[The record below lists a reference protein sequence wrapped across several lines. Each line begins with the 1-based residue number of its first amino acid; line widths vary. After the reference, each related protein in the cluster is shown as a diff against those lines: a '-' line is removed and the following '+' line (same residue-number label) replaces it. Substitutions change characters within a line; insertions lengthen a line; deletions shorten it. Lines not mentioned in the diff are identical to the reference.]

1 MDPSSVYIIGG
12 VKKISARI
20 NSNSKVIFLDKV
32 KKGFENQI
40 FLIKKLQDDSDILR
54 KKFVKLQE
62 HVFTQIQHLAKE
74 DDDYRYIL
82 TNLFFEAAPYK
93 SDTVYRFFKLSLII
107 DYIVENKIKKL
118 YLVNVT
124 EDIANFFI
132 NNSQK
137 LSFYVEKVSIKKKNL
152 SLKSQL
158 LRSTLGA
165 LLSNLFIEFKKKK
178 NKISTQNSYFKKVV
192 LSSSPG
198 HSFNNGFSSH
208 YFADVSALLNKDYAW
223 LFMYHGDISKLH
235 EESKLIKSEVN
246 SFGFLDSYFSLT
258 NFKEI
263 LIDYFRIRKKLKSIK
278 LENLFIFEKVD
289 YLNLIKSDWL
299 MSISTV
305 LINTLIFEKKFKNFF
320 KINSKIEEIIYL
332 MEYQPW
338 EFVLNKVAHKNNVKT
353 KASIHSILRPNFMNY
368 HCSEFIHSFYYIPS
382 YVGANNNLSKARFLE
397 NGFNSKQTL
406 KIEAQRYNYL
416 IKNSDMLNQKISKI
430 RKSILISTSTN
441 YKETKELLETFF
453 LSNIVFEKVYIK
465 EHPHMPVRSII
476 DNSIKGFPPYE
487 LVEGSVQNAFK
498 LSDIV
503 YVANS
508 SSVLLESVLSKK
520 HTVSLISLST
530 LPMPA
535 IDKAPNLYFVEDENS
550 LSNTLTQLTN
560 EIEID
565 YTKNAVTNDLY
576 LDKELSLWRKFLK
589 I

>member
-12 VKKISARI
+12 VNKTSSRI
-20 NSNSKVIFLDKV
+20 NINSKVIFLDKV
-32 KKGFENQI
+32 QKGFKNQI
-40 FLIKKLQDDSDILR
+40 YLIKKLQDDSDILR

-62 HVFTQIQHLAKE
+62 DVFKQLQHLVKE
-74 DDDYRYIL
+74 DDDYRYLL

-93 SDTVYRFFKLSLII
+93 SDTVYKFFKLNLII

-137 LSFYVEKVSIKKKNL
+137 LSLYVEKISIKKKDL

-165 LLSNLFIEFKKKK
+165 LFSHLFIEFKKKK
-178 NKISTQNSYFKKVV
+178 NKISTQNSHFKKVV
-192 LSSSPG
+192 LSSYPG

-223 LFMYHGDISKLH
+223 LFMYHGRISKLH
-235 EESKLIKSEVN
+235 EESKLIKSKVN

-278 LENLFIFEKVD
+278 LKNLFIFDKVD
-289 YLNLIKSDWL
+289 YLNLMKSDWL
-299 MSISTV
+299 VSISTV
-305 LINTLIFEKKFKNFF
+305 LNTLIFEKKFKNFF
-320 KINSKIEEIIYL
+320 KINTKIEEIIYL

-368 HCSEFIHSFYYIPS
+368 NCSELIHSFYYIPS

-397 NGFNSKQTL
+397 NGFSSKQTL

-416 IKNSDMLNQKISKI
+416 IKNNNMLNQKVSKI

-441 YKETKELLETFF
+441 YKETKELLEIFF
-453 LSNIVFEKVYIK
+453 LSNLVFEKVYIK
-465 EHPHMPVRSII
+465 EHPHMPVRSIV
-476 DNSIKGFPPYE
+476 DTSIKGFPPYE
-487 LVEGSVQNAFK
+487 LVEGSVQNAFQ

-550 LSNTLTQLTN
+550 LFNTLTKLAN
-560 EIEID
+560 EVEID
-565 YTKNAVTNDLY
+565 YTKNAVPNDLY
-576 LDKELSLWRKFLK
+576 LDKELNLWRKFLK